1 MAVRVYLMLVLVMA
15 YVIRYEFDGDIDRMM
30 ASDGSDGSDGLIGVS
45 ALLPAS
51 LNLNLDLEQDGCDH
65 HHYHCSDHHD
75 HYDYIIMIIMIIS

>member
-1 MAVRVYLMLVLVMA
+1 MAV
-15 YVIRYEFDGDIDRMM
+15 ISITEKMM
-30 ASDGSDGSDGLIGVS
+30 ASDGSEGLIGVS

-75 HYDYIIMIIMIIS
+75 HYDYIMMIIHYDHKD